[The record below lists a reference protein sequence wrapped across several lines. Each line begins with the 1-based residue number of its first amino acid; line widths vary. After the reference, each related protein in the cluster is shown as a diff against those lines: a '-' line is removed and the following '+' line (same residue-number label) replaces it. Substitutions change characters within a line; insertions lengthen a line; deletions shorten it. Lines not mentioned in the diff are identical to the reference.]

1 MPYNQCVKICE
12 LNKLRIAIMS
22 LCIRCNGTG
31 RYLGNGM
38 MMTDCALCDEDNVS
52 EQPTITPKIDRKSKS
67 YQSAIKDI
75 MALNPTITR
84 QEAVKMFD
92 KAYHKD

>member
-1 MPYNQCVKICE
+1 MT
-12 LNKLRIAIMS
+12 
-22 LCIRCNGTG
+22 LCIRCGGSG

-38 MMTDCALCDEDNVS
+38 MMTDCTLCDEDNEVEKPQS
-52 EQPTITPKIDRKSKS
+52 TPKIDRKSKS
-67 YQSAIKDI
+67 YQTAIKDI

>member
-1 MPYNQCVKICE
+1 MT
-12 LNKLRIAIMS
+12 
-22 LCIRCNGTG
+22 LCIRCGGTG

-38 MMTDCALCDEDNVS
+38 MMTDCALCDEDNEVENPQIS
-52 EQPTITPKIDRKSKS
+52 PMIDKKSKS
-67 YQSAIKDI
+67 YQTAIKDI

-92 KAYHKD
+92 KAYHKY

>member
-1 MPYNQCVKICE
+1 
-12 LNKLRIAIMS
+12 MS
-22 LCIRCNGTG
+22 LCIRCGGTG
-31 RYLGNGM
+31 KYLGNGM
-38 MMTDCALCDEDNVS
+38 MMTECTLCDEDNVD
-52 EQPTITPKIDRKSKS
+52 EKPTITPKIDRKSKS
-67 YQSAIKDI
+67 YQTAIKDI